1 MVEKTVKREADV
13 QEVLTVNEVLEGY
26 PRGVIEDLKRFQEST
41 FMLYTALG
49 DNLSKSERREVARI
63 LYETDILDFIF

>member
-1 MVEKTVKREADV
+1 MVEKTVKRVADI
-13 QEVLTVNEVLEGY
+13 QEELTVNEVLDGY
-26 PRGVIEDLKRFQEST
+26 PRGVIEDLKRHQESK